1 MNCNKLFEAMKT
13 LNDLHEQI
21 EQLSRKLQS
30 MNRPL
35 PESHRQDLISAKRA
49 REEYELGKTFFYQL
63 VKDGV
68 ITLYRIPGTRKV
80 YVKRSELDAIFEP
93 TEVAEVGSTVA
104 ERA

>member
-1 MNCNKLFEAMKT
+1 MNHNKLFEAMKT
-13 LNDLHEQI
+13 NPDLHEQLR
-21 EQLSRKLQS
+21 QLNQKVQALHSSLS
-30 MNRPL
+30 DV
-35 PESHRQDLISAKRA
+35 RQNLISAKRA
-49 REEYELGKTFFYQL
+49 REDYELGKTFFYQL

-93 TEVAEVGSTVA
+93 TGVIEGEMARE